1 VVLVEEQRDNPDC
14 QRGVEQDLNLQ
25 LELVEQDQGELV
37 LREVVQMAEEDLG
50 LLKIYREVLQVFLD
64 YTTVE
69 IVQLT
74 PAMLEAVVAVEVIL
88 VVAAVVETLADLL
101 VVVGLDTIIQH
112 TRQLEHFILDLIQ
125 QQEILLTHKEE
136 HQEIPLLVE
145 KLSLML

>member
-101 VVVGLDTIIQH
+101 VVVDLDTIIQH
-112 TRQLEHFILDLIQ
+112 MHQQEHFILDLIQ
-125 QQEILLTHKEE
+125 QQEIHLTHKEE
-136 HQEIPLLVE
+136 HREIPLWVE
-145 KLSLML
+145 KLS